1 MILLSTN
8 VFSKEIESSIVAGI
22 MQKGDLFSMVVDICE
37 PDDFYWKPFKWL
49 YDAFAGLYD
58 KGLSIDYLTIRE
70 ELSRHE
76 KLENFALPSSELR
89 GLDALQ
95 SLYETKVNY
104 ESMETYALQCHDDSA
119 KRKENKLADD
129 VKQWINEGTSGSE
142 IATKM
147 EYELGKIST
156 FARVNTNL
164 IASSDSVLDKAIS
177 DTEYAS
183 KGNRKYIETGITD
196 LDYKI
201 AGLFPEQLITIAGRQ
216 GEGKSSLAMS
226 IALNV
231 STFNK
236 WKKKVGIFSLEMSN
250 AEYMQRMISAIS
262 GISSLRLKMGKI
274 YDSEWEKYEKA
285 VATIRESKNIFF
297 DDTPHLTV
305 QILRN
310 KMRKM
315 CDLGVELFFLDQ
327 LGLMSGGASKADQ
340 EYARVD
346 RLSYQFKGLAR
357 EFSVPFVNVQQMSRA
372 IESVNR
378 AKDSEPKA
386 SDLSQSGE
394 SAPNLIIMIRHQ
406 KEKKIIKSSKLWV
419 VKNRDGAT
427 GDVDVKFEAERTYFR
442 NLTDEEKTLISGE
455 PEFIQEAL

>member
-1 MILLSTN
+1 MTTN
-8 VFSKEIESSIVAGI
+8 TFSNEIESSIVGGI
-22 MQKGDLFSMVVDICE
+22 MQKGELLSIVVDICDS
-37 PDDFYWKPFKWL
+37 DDFYWNPYRWL
-49 YDAFAGLYD
+49 YDIFISLYD
-58 KGLSIDYLTIRE
+58 RGLSIDYLTVSE
-70 ELSRHE
+70 ELSRHDR
-76 KLENFALPSSELR
+76 LDNFSLPSSQLR
-89 GLDALQ
+89 GLDALREVY
-95 SLYETKVNY
+95 SLKINLENI
-104 ESMETYALQCHDDSA
+104 ETYALKCHDDSA
-119 KRKENKLADD
+119 KRKVNSLADKT
-129 VKQWINEGTSGSE
+129 KQWIAEGDTGAE

-147 EYELGKIST
+147 ESELGKISA
-156 FARVNTNL
+156 FAGVNTNL
-164 IASSDSVLDKAIS
+164 ISTSDTVLDKAIS
-177 DTEYAS
+177 DTEFAS

-201 AGLFPEQLITIAGRQ
+201 GGFFPEQLVTIAGRQ

-274 YDSEWEKYEKA
+274 YDNEWERYEKA
-285 VATIRESKNIFF
+285 VLTIRESKNIFF

-305 QILRN
+305 PIMRS

-315 CDLGVELFFLDQ
+315 CDMGVELFFLDQ
-327 LGLMSGGASKADQ
+327 LSLMSGGASKSDQ

-346 RLSYQFKGLAR
+346 RLSYQFKNLAR

-378 AKDSEPKA
+378 GKDSEPKA

-406 KEKKIIKSSKLWV
+406 KEKKVIKSSKLWI

-427 GDVDVKFEAERTYFR
+427 GDVDVKFEAEKTYFR
-442 NLTDEEKTLISGE
+442 NLTEEEKNSIVPDFVQDEL
-455 PEFIQEAL
+455 

>member
-1 MILLSTN
+1 MSTN
-8 VFSKEIESSIVAGI
+8 TFSNEIESSIIAGVL
-22 MQKGDLFSMVVDICE
+22 QKGELLSVVIDICE
-37 PDDFYWKPFKWL
+37 LDDFYWKPYKWA
-49 YDAFAGLYD
+49 YDSFLALYD
-58 KGLSIDYLTIRE
+58 KGLSIDYLTVTE
-70 ELSRHE
+70 ELSRHD
-76 KLENFALPSSELR
+76 KLEGFSLPMSELR
-89 GLDALQ
+89 GIDAL
-95 SLYETKVNY
+95 KVVYDTQVNLENI
-104 ESMETYALQCHDDSA
+104 ESYALQCHDDSA
-119 KRKENKLADD
+119 KRRVNKLTDEAKKWIDD
-129 VKQWINEGTSGSE
+129 GCTGVE

-147 EYELGKIST
+147 ELELGKISA
-156 FARVNTNL
+156 FAGVNTNL
-164 IASSDSVLDKAIS
+164 IATSDTVLDRAIA

-183 KGNRKYIETGITD
+183 KGNKKYIETGLTD

-201 AGLFPEQLITIAGRQ
+201 GGLFPEQLITIAGRQ
-216 GEGKSSLAMS
+216 GEGKSSLAMT

-274 YDSEWEKYEKA
+274 YDNEWEKYEKA

-305 QILRN
+305 PILRN

-315 CDLGVELFFLDQ
+315 CDMGVELFFLDQ
-327 LGLMSGGASKADQ
+327 LGLMSGGASKNDQ
-340 EYARVD
+340 EYVRVD

-394 SAPNLIIMIRHQ
+394 SAPNLIIMLRHK
-406 KEKKIIKSSKLWV
+406 KEKKVIKSSKLWI

-427 GDVDVKFEAERTYFR
+427 GDVDVKFEAEKTYFR
-442 NLTDEEKTLISGE
+442 DLTDEEKKNTSDE
-455 PEFIQEAL
+455 PEFIQSEM

>member
-1 MILLSTN
+1 MSTN
-8 VFSKEIESSIVAGI
+8 TFSNEIESSIIAGVL
-22 MQKGDLFSMVVDICE
+22 QKGDLFSIVIDVCE
-37 PDDFYWKPFKWL
+37 QDDFYWKPYKWV
-49 YDAFAGLYD
+49 YDSFLDLYD
-58 KGLSIDYLTIRE
+58 KGLSIDFLTVSE
-70 ELSRHE
+70 EMSRHD
-76 KLENFALPSSELR
+76 KLESFSLPMSELR
-89 GLDALQ
+89 GLDALKHI
-95 SLYETKVNY
+95 YAIEVNL
-104 ESMETYALQCHDDSA
+104 ESIETYALQCHDDSA
-119 KRKENKLADD
+119 KRKANKLADD
-129 VKQWINEGTSGSE
+129 AKKWINEGFSGVE

-147 EYELGKIST
+147 EYELGKISA
-156 FARVNTNL
+156 FAGVNTNL
-164 IASSDSVLDKAIS
+164 IATSDTVLDKAIS

-183 KGNRKYIETGITD
+183 KGNKKYIETGLTD

-201 AGLFPEQLITIAGRQ
+201 GGLFPEQLITIAGRQ
-216 GEGKSSLAMS
+216 GEGKSSLAMT

-274 YDSEWEKYEKA
+274 YDNEWEKYEKA

-305 QILRN
+305 PILRN

-315 CDLGVELFFLDQ
+315 CDMGVELFFLDQ
-327 LGLMSGGASKADQ
+327 LGLMSGGASKNDQ

-372 IESVNR
+372 IESMNR
-378 AKDSEPKA
+378 TKDSEPKA

-394 SAPNLIIMIRHQ
+394 SSPNLIIMIRHQ
-406 KEKKIIKSSKLWV
+406 KERKVIKSSKLWI

-442 NLTDEEKTLISGE
+442 DLNDEEKKNISNE
-455 PEFIQEAL
+455 PDFIQSEL